1 MAGDERGR
9 ADPRVL
15 PGIEICPLRAAT
27 TWRPIYPSVREGW
40 PATIRLERDWSG
52 VSGSILEGIDEI
64 LTVTRL
70 GLPKE
75 LRRSLACTNIIENVM
90 GHGAARLPQRKTLA
104 LGLDGDALDRSRYA
118 GSSQRLPTLKAHKQL
133 PALRAALEAH
143 QTRNSTRDVLA
154 RQANA
159 A

>member
-75 LRRSLACTNIIENVM
+75 LPRC
-90 GHGAARLPQRKTLA
+90 GA
-104 LGLDGDALDRSRYA
+104 S
-118 GSSQRLPTLKAHKQL
+118 
-133 PALRAALEAH
+133 AAP
-143 QTRNSTRDVLA
+143 
-154 RQANA
+154 
-159 A
+159 